1 MSKIEQLK
9 KLTPH
14 QRAES
19 LKKQFNKNKRFFA
32 QKYPAVADLL
42 KDASIYPYHITAT
55 DDFLTITNQETGELC
70 HPQAGLDKFSEML
83 GDWTNSAWIDI
94 IEGRAQYHNYKD
106 KYSEFCHDF
115 QNQLL
120 TRFPGVYQ
128 RMQAQVINLPAF
140 SSNKRFS
147 NPVVF
152 LGVFHGLHI
161 DYYLSRTQVR
171 NAAFVEPDPVRF
183 LVSCYFLDYQSMD
196 ERLGGLVL
204 KIGARDYNFQSFFNK
219 SSITSSIWTRVLP
232 GYASN
237 EFELFIDQLRLA
249 LRKNYDVWMPAEWL
263 LKGMRQALDNIIA
276 GDKLCVR
283 GGGSLSEKSRIA
295 VIGAGPSL
303 SNDLEWLKQHQ
314 DQFIIFSVHSAVS
327 ALRSAG
333 IKPDFQFTLDIHQFS
348 QSHLDKLNLDP
359 SVPVVTL
366 VSDVPDKFS
375 GFRDVLRV
383 AAAGNIHPVKV
394 NYKVPYL
401 SPTSGNMALGFA
413 CWCRPAEIYL
423 FGLDFGY
430 RQATST
436 HVKES
441 SVYDSEKAHR
451 SIIGSGHLQVPAN
464 FDDGEGVY
472 TQSYF
477 NFSRIEAQKP
487 ITQIAKGVRVVN
499 CSDGARIEGAVP
511 RRAADIELH
520 AYAKEADIEVI
531 RAMFEPASEDIHW
544 SALPLDGEEQLE
556 AYKKAMLRVL
566 KMKKFNWLKFAE
578 KIDAFKFVVEKQLPG
593 AISRHRD
600 DRIDPYIDVAKQLLM
615 CWYRML
621 CFTNNEHEWQR
632 IYEQG
637 YEEFSALVEQM
648 TWDVDDSALGRAHE
662 KNA

>member
-9 KLTPH
+9 KLSPT
-14 QRAES
+14 QRAAS
-19 LKKQFNKNKRFFA
+19 LEKQLNKNKSFFA
-32 QKYPAVADLL
+32 RKYPAVADLIQ
-42 KDASIYPYHITAT
+42 SSGIYPYHITVT
-55 DDFLTITNQETGELC
+55 DDFLTITNQETGDLC
-70 HPQAGLDKFSEML
+70 HAQAGLDKFSEML
-83 GDWTNSAWIDI
+83 ADWTNNAWIDI
-94 IEGRAQYHNYKD
+94 IEGRVQYHKD
-106 KYSEFCHDF
+106 TSKYSEFCHDF

-120 TRFPGVYQ
+120 TRFPGIYK
-128 RMQAQVINLPAF
+128 RMQAQTVNLPTLA
-140 SSNKRFS
+140 SNKRFS

-171 NAAFVEPDPVRF
+171 NVAFVEPDPVRF
-183 LVSCYFLDYQSMD
+183 LVSCYFLDYQSLD
-196 ERLGGLVL
+196 DRFGGLVL

-219 SSITSSIWTRVLP
+219 SPITCSIWTRVLP

-237 EFELFIDQLRLA
+237 AFEPFIDQLRLT

-276 GDKLCVR
+276 GDSLCVK
-283 GGGSLSEKSRIA
+283 GGELSANSRIA

-303 SNDLEWLKQHQ
+303 SNDLQWLRQHQ
-314 DQFIIFSVHSAVS
+314 DQLVIFSVHSAVS

-333 IKPDFQFTLDIHQFS
+333 IKPDFQFTLDIHHFS
-348 QSHLDKLNLDP
+348 KAQLEKLNLDP

-366 VSDVPDKFS
+366 ISDVPDKFAD
-375 GFRDVLRV
+375 FQAVLRV

-394 NYKVPYL
+394 NFKIPYL

-430 RQATST
+430 RQAAHT

-441 SVYDSEKAHR
+441 TMYDSEEAHR

-464 FDDGEGVY
+464 FDDAEAVY

-477 NFSRIEAQKP
+477 NFSRIAAQKP
-487 ITQIAKGVRVVN
+487 IAEIAKGVRVVN

-511 RRAADIELH
+511 CRSSDIELCE
-520 AYAKEADIEVI
+520 YAKQADIDAI
-531 RAMFEPASEDIHW
+531 GAMFEPAREGVHW
-544 SALPLDGEEQLE
+544 SALPLEGEEQLD

-578 KIDAFKFVVEKQLPG
+578 KIDAFRSVTEKQLPG
-593 AISRHRD
+593 AISRQRD
-600 DRIDPYIDVAKQLLM
+600 NRIDPYINVATELLM
-615 CWYRML
+615 CWYRIL
-621 CFTNNEHEWQR
+621 CFTNNEQEWQR
-632 IYEQG
+632 V
-637 YEEFSALVEQM
+637 YEEGYRQIRRYIDEM
-648 TWDVDDSALGRAHE
+648 TWDIDENSDPV
-662 KNA
+662 